1 MTSNRVLVEN
11 ADPLVRQLDHF
22 CRVIQGTEAP
32 FVSAAEG
39 TRALAIILALHQ
51 SAELNQPV
59 IP

>member
-1 MTSNRVLVEN
+1 
-11 ADPLVRQLDHF
+11 
-22 CRVIQGTEAP
+22 VIQGTEAP